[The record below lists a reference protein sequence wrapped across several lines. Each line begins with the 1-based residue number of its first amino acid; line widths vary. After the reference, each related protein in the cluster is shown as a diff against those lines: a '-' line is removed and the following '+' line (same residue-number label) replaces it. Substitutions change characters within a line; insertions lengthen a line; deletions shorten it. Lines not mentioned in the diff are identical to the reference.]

1 MAPRIPR
8 LGRHRAVQAGAVA
21 AVLCAL
27 LTWWLAAP
35 EGTPSPSGR
44 MSIAT
49 GTPSGVYAKY
59 GAMLKDDLARDLP
72 ALDVRVRHSQGSLDN
87 LRQVASGEADFA
99 IATADAVAT
108 YLDGGRPG
116 AGRLRACARLYDDYI
131 HLVVREDARV
141 RSVRDLKGLKVGVGA
156 DGSGVQLIARR
167 LLRAGEVDFERDIT
181 PVRAGIN
188 TLPQLLRDGG
198 VDAFFWSGGLPTVSL
213 RALSERLPVRLVP
226 LDDMIAPLRRLGGDE
241 ARHYRAAM
249 MPVDAYPKANAT
261 EAVKTIAV
269 ANLLITTD
277 RAAAELT
284 EGVTR
289 TVIRSRDRIGQ
300 EVHAAQLVDLRT
312 AVFTDPL
319 PLHAGARRYYVSGKP

>member
-1 MAPRIPR
+1 MAPRIPH
-8 LGRHRAVQAGAVA
+8 LGRRRAVQASAVT

-27 LTWWLAAP
+27 LAWWLVTP

-72 ALDVRVRHSQGSLDN
+72 ALEVRVRHSKGSVDN
-87 LRQVASGEADFA
+87 LRQVMSGEADFA

-108 YLDGGRPG
+108 YVDEGSPGGN
-116 AGRLRACARLYDDYI
+116 RLRACARLYDDYI
-131 HLVVREDARV
+131 HLVVRKGAPV

-167 LLRAGEVDFERDIT
+167 MLTAGGLDFERDVT
-181 PVRAGIN
+181 PVKAGID
-188 TLPQLLRDGG
+188 TLPGMLRDGG
-198 VDAFFWSGGLPTVSL
+198 VDAFFWSGGLPTTS
-213 RALSERLPVRLVP
+213 
-226 LDDMIAPLRRLGGDE
+226 LRRLGTEIPIRFVPLADLTGPLRDLGPGG
-241 ARHYRAAM
+241 RFYRAAV
-249 MPVDAYPKANAT
+249 MPPDAYPGTVT
-261 EAVKTIAV
+261 EAVKTVAV
-269 ANLLITTD
+269 ANLLVTTD
-277 RAAAELT
+277 RTDAALT

-300 EVHAAQLVDLRT
+300 VVHAAQLVDLRT

>member
-1 MAPRIPR
+1 MAPRIPH
-8 LGRHRAVQAGAVA
+8 LDGRRAVRAGAVA

-27 LTWWLAAP
+27 LAWWLAAP

-59 GAMLKDDLARDLP
+59 GALLKDDLARDLP

-108 YLDGGRPG
+108 YVDERRPG

-131 HLVVREDARV
+131 HLVVRADARV
-141 RSVRDLKGLKVGVGA
+141 GSVRDLRGLKVGVGA
-156 DGSGVQLIARR
+156 DASGVQLIARR
-167 LLRAGEVDFERDIT
+167 LLGAGGLDPERDVV
-181 PVRAGIN
+181 PVKAGID
-188 TLPQLLRDGG
+188 TLPRLLREGG
-198 VDAFFWSGGLPTVSL
+198 VDAFFWSGGLPTAGLQTLSRQLPL
-213 RALSERLPVRLVP
+213 RFVP
-226 LDDMIAPLRRLGGDE
+226 LGDTLAPLRRLGDE
-241 ARHYRAAM
+241 ARHYRAAV
-249 MPVDAYPKANAT
+249 MPTDAYPYAHAT
-261 EAVKTIAV
+261 EPVRTIAV

-277 RAAAELT
+277 RTDAALT

-289 TVIRSRDRIGQ
+289 TVIDSRDRIGK

-319 PLHAGARRYYVSGKP
+319 PLHTGARRYYVSGKP